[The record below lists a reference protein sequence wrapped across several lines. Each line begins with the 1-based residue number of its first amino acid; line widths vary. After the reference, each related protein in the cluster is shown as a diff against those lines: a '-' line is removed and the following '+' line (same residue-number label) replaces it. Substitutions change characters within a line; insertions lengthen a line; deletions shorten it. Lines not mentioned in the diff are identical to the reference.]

1 MKTVAVI
8 FGLIFLVYLAA
19 WLGSLDM
26 AARIAALLLI
36 AVKAVGLGALV
47 VLCWKVKKQWDR
59 MEEKLDAMWNCMRPE
74 FLQTRAQW
82 PGGNLDQPLRFCEPE
97 ITYDQTGAC
106 PRNEG
111 PGVRRI

>member
-19 WLGSLDM
+19 WLGSL
-26 AARIAALLLI
+26 RIAALLLI

-59 MEEKLDAMWNCMRPE
+59 MEEKLDAIISQLEEWQR
-74 FLQTRAQW
+74 LKK
-82 PGGNLDQPLRFCEPE
+82 
-97 ITYDQTGAC
+97 
-106 PRNEG
+106 
-111 PGVRRI
+111 

>member
-36 AVKAVGLGALV
+36 AVKAVGLGAL
-47 VLCWKVKKQWDR
+47 
-59 MEEKLDAMWNCMRPE
+59 EEKLDAIISQLEEWQR
-74 FLQTRAQW
+74 LKK
-82 PGGNLDQPLRFCEPE
+82 
-97 ITYDQTGAC
+97 
-106 PRNEG
+106 
-111 PGVRRI
+111 

>member
-47 VLCWKVKKQWDR
+47 VICWKVKKQWDR
-59 MEEKLDAMWNCMRPE
+59 MEEKLDAIISQLEEWQR
-74 FLQTRAQW
+74 LKK
-82 PGGNLDQPLRFCEPE
+82 
-97 ITYDQTGAC
+97 
-106 PRNEG
+106 
-111 PGVRRI
+111 

>member
-36 AVKAVGLGALV
+36 AVKAGRSRNSGTG
-47 VLCWKVKKQWDR
+47 WKKSW
-59 MEEKLDAMWNCMRPE
+59 MP
-74 FLQTRAQW
+74 
-82 PGGNLDQPLRFCEPE
+82 
-97 ITYDQTGAC
+97 
-106 PRNEG
+106 
-111 PGVRRI
+111 